1 MSYLGDF
8 AKSTP
13 GKPAVISG
21 AAGEHISY
29 AELND
34 RSIRLANL
42 LGDSGLARGDSF
54 AVLAENHVRYYELYW
69 AAVRAG
75 YYVTTPPKSRTA

>member
-1 MSYLGDF
+1 MPYLADF

-13 GKPAVISG
+13 GKPAVIS
-21 AAGEHISY
+21 AATGEQESY

-42 LGDSGLARGDSF
+42 LGESGLVRGDSL

-69 AAVRAG
+69 AAIRAG
-75 YYVTTPPKSRTA
+75 Y